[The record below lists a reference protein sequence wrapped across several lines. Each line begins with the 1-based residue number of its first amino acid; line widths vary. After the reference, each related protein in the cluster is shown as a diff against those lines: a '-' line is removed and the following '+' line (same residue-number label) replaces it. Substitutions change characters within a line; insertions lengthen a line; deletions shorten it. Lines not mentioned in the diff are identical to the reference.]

1 MVPPQP
7 DNPRWEPSM
16 SSENWPLRQDPESP
30 VIISRSLVEDSSSLA
45 FVVLD
50 DDGDWFI
57 SDGNEFSEDMELNR
71 DAFGSL
77 ALRDALDLIPELA
90 VLAGLPTGMAADWD
104 PERRTWLLSS
114 VADSDDD
121 DEDLLVRAARLA
133 AWTHPGSPLEE
144 VQIST
149 ELAEISADPA
159 APARAVRQVVRE
171 ADGTWLLVGFEVP
184 EDQDF
189 EVETLEMEHAVTLY
203 PDVAL
208 VLSAAPGQVYDRA
221 AADAPWELVE
231 G

>member
-1 MVPPQP
+1 
-7 DNPRWEPSM
+7 M
-16 SSENWPLRQDPESP
+16 SSENWPLSQDPESP
-30 VIISRSLVEDSSSLA
+30 VIISRSLVEDPSNLA

-57 SDGNEFSEDMELNR
+57 SDGNEFSEDMDLNR
-71 DAFGSL
+71 DAFGAL
-77 ALRDALDLIPELA
+77 PLRDAVELIPELTA
-90 VLAGLPTGMAADWD
+90 LAGLPTGMAADWD

-121 DEDLLVRAARLA
+121 EEDLLVRAARLA

-144 VQIST
+144 VQVST
-149 ELAEISADPA
+149 ELAEIPTDPA

-171 ADGTWLLVGFEVP
+171 ADGSWLFVGFQVP
-184 EDQDF
+184 ENEDF
-189 EVETLEMEHAVTLY
+189 EVEALEMEHAVTLY

-208 VLSAAPGQVYDRA
+208 VLSAAPGQVYDRPS
-221 AADAPWELVE
+221 ADAPWELVE

>member
-1 MVPPQP
+1 
-7 DNPRWEPSM
+7 M

-30 VIISRSLVEDSSSLA
+30 VIISRSLVEDPSNLA

-57 SDGNEFSEDMELNR
+57 SDGNEFSEDMDLNR
-71 DAFGSL
+71 DAFGAL
-77 ALRDALDLIPELA
+77 PLRDAVELIPELTA
-90 VLAGLPTGMAADWD
+90 LAGLPTGMAADWD
-104 PERRTWLLSS
+104 PERRSWLLSS

-121 DEDLLVRAARLA
+121 EEDLLVRAARLA

-144 VQIST
+144 VQVST
-149 ELAEISADPA
+149 ELAEISTDPA

-171 ADGTWLLVGFEVP
+171 ADGSWLLVGFQVP
-184 EDQDF
+184 ENEDF
-189 EVETLEMEHAVTLY
+189 EVEALEMEHAVTLY

-208 VLSAAPGQVYDRA
+208 VLSAAPGQVYDRPS
-221 AADAPWELVE
+221 ADAPWELVE

>member
-1 MVPPQP
+1 
-7 DNPRWEPSM
+7 M
-16 SSENWPLRQDPESP
+16 SSENWPLSQDPESP
-30 VIISRSLVEDSSSLA
+30 VIISRSLVDDPSNLA

-57 SDGNEFSEDMELNR
+57 SDGNEFSEDMEENK
-71 DAFGSL
+71 DAFG
-77 ALRDALDLIPELA
+77 ALPLREAVELIPELA

-104 PERRTWLLSS
+104 PERRSWLLSS

-121 DEDLLVRAARLA
+121 EEDLLVRAARLA

-144 VQIST
+144 VHVST
-149 ELAEISADPA
+149 ELAEISTDPA

-171 ADGTWLLVGFEVP
+171 ADGSWLLVGFQVP
-184 EDQDF
+184 ENEDF
-189 EVETLEMEHAVTLY
+189 EVEALEMEHAVTLY

-208 VLSAAPGQVYDRA
+208 VLSAAPGQVYDRPS
-221 AADAPWELVE
+221 ADAPWELVE

>member
-1 MVPPQP
+1 
-7 DNPRWEPSM
+7 M

-30 VIISRSLVEDSSSLA
+30 VIISRSLVEDPSNLA

-57 SDGNEFSEDMELNR
+57 SDGNEFSEDMDLNR
-71 DAFGSL
+71 DAFGAL
-77 ALRDALDLIPELA
+77 PLRDAVELIPELTA
-90 VLAGLPTGMAADWD
+90 LAGLPTGMAADWD
-104 PERRTWLLSS
+104 PERRSWLLSS

-121 DEDLLVRAARLA
+121 EEDLLVRAARLA

-144 VQIST
+144 VQVST
-149 ELAEISADPA
+149 ELAEISTDPA

-171 ADGTWLLVGFEVP
+171 ADGSWLLVGFQVP
-184 EDQDF
+184 EDEDF
-189 EVETLEMEHAVTLY
+189 EVEALEMEHAVTLY

-208 VLSAAPGQVYDRA
+208 VLSAAPGQVYDRPS
-221 AADAPWELVE
+221 ADAPWELVE

>member
-1 MVPPQP
+1 
-7 DNPRWEPSM
+7 M

-30 VIISRSLVEDSSSLA
+30 VIISRSLVEDPSNLA

-71 DAFGSL
+71 DAFGAL
-77 ALRDALDLIPELA
+77 PLRDAVELIPEFTA
-90 VLAGLPTGMAADWD
+90 LAGLPTGMAADWD
-104 PERRTWLLSS
+104 PERRSWLLSS

-121 DEDLLVRAARLA
+121 EEDLLVRAARLA

-144 VQIST
+144 VQVST
-149 ELAEISADPA
+149 ELAEISTDPA

-171 ADGTWLLVGFEVP
+171 ADGSWLLVGFQVP
-184 EDQDF
+184 ENEDF
-189 EVETLEMEHAVTLY
+189 EVEALEMEHAVTLY

-208 VLSAAPGQVYDRA
+208 VLSAAPGQVYDRPS
-221 AADAPWELVE
+221 ADDPWELVE

>member
-1 MVPPQP
+1 
-7 DNPRWEPSM
+7 M
-16 SSENWPLRQDPESP
+16 SSENWPMRQDPESP
-30 VIISRSLVEDSSSLA
+30 VIISRSLVEDPSNLA

-71 DAFGSL
+71 DAFG
-77 ALRDALDLIPELA
+77 ALPLKDAVDLIPEIAALA
-90 VLAGLPTGMAADWD
+90 AFPTGMAADWD

-144 VQIST
+144 VQVST
-149 ELAEISADPA
+149 ELAEISTDPA

-171 ADGTWLLVGFEVP
+171 ADGSWLLVGFQVP
-184 EDQDF
+184 EDEDF
-189 EVETLEMEHAVTLY
+189 EVEALEMEHAVTLY

-208 VLSAAPGQVYDRA
+208 VLSAAPGQVYDRPS
-221 AADAPWELVE
+221 ADAPWELVE

>member
-1 MVPPQP
+1 
-7 DNPRWEPSM
+7 M

-30 VIISRSLVEDSSSLA
+30 VIISRSLVEDPSNLA

-57 SDGNEFSEDMELNR
+57 SDGNEFSEDMDLNR
-71 DAFGSL
+71 DAFGAL
-77 ALRDALDLIPELA
+77 PLRDAVELIPEFTA
-90 VLAGLPTGMAADWD
+90 LAGLPTGMAADWD
-104 PERRTWLLSS
+104 PERRSWLLSS

-121 DEDLLVRAARLA
+121 EEDLLVRAARLA

-144 VQIST
+144 VQVST
-149 ELAEISADPA
+149 ELAEISTDPA

-171 ADGTWLLVGFEVP
+171 ADGSWLLVGFQVP
-184 EDQDF
+184 ENEDF
-189 EVETLEMEHAVTLY
+189 EVEALEMEHAVTLY

-208 VLSAAPGQVYDRA
+208 VLSAAPGQVYDRPS
-221 AADAPWELVE
+221 ADAPWELVE